1 MPDQNTPAP
10 GFQYGLANLKP
21 ADPQQKVALTF
32 PDGAR
37 REYPRDVTGLE
48 IAKGISPSLAKR
60 TVAMALD
67 GVIADLNDPISCD
80 AKIELVNRDDPRA
93 LELIRHDAAHVLAEA
108 VQSLWPGTQVTIG
121 PVIENGFYYDFF
133 RNEPFTPED
142 FAAIEKKMREIIA
155 RDRPFTKEVWSRE
168 KTKQVFRDKGEA
180 FKVELVD
187 AIPGDE
193 PIKIYFQGDWFD
205 LCRGPHMS
213 STGKVGNAFK
223 LMKVAGAYWRG
234 DSNNPMLTR
243 IYGTAFAKQEELDAY
258 LKQIEEAE
266 KRDHRKLG
274 RELDLFHFQEEGPGV
289 VFWHP
294 KGWTIFQALIA
305 YMRRRLTGDY
315 SEVNAPQIL
324 DKVLWETSGH
334 WDWYRENMFAAQSAG
349 DEAEDKRWFALKPM
363 NCPGHVQIFKHG
375 LKSYRDLP
383 LRLAEFGVVHR
394 YEPSGAMHGLMRV
407 RGFTQDDAHVFC
419 TEAQLADECLKINDL
434 ILSTYA
440 DFGFE
445 GELTVKLSTRPEKRV
460 GTDEMWDHA
469 ERVMATVLAEIQAS
483 GSNRIKTTINPGEGA
498 FYGPKFEYV
507 LRDAIGRDWQC
518 GTTQVDFNLPE
529 RFGAFYIDAD
539 GSKKTPVMVH
549 RAICGSIERFIG
561 ILIEHFAGNFPLWL
575 APVQVVVT
583 TITSEGD
590 EYAKVVA
597 AAARR
602 AGLRVEIDLRN
613 EKINYK
619 VREHSLA
626 KIPALLVVGKK
637 EAEQHTV
644 SIRRLGSDK
653 QQIMLLDDA
662 LVSLS
667 DEAMPPDMRRSADY
681 EDQTGLPTRRL
692 FEKTLRDALKK
703 KSESESIAVLCL
715 DLDELEELSNRFRD
729 KDLVQKVLDRLNS
742 VVKVEF
748 VAHFDG
754 NEFAA
759 IVADATMPADEL
771 ADKAVNALVGPYEIR
786 GYQEM
791 LRPSVGIAISPDH
804 AKDHALLLKRAQAA
818 LYFAKRKTPTRACVF
833 EPGMDHE
840 AEKQIERNHN
850 SKWT

>member
-1 MPDQNTPAP
+1 MPDKHESAS
-10 GFQYGLANLKP
+10 GFQYSITNLKP
-21 ADPQQKVALTF
+21 AEPMEKIAVTF
-32 PDGAR
+32 PDGAK
-37 REYPRDVTGLE
+37 REFAKGITGLE

-60 TVAMALD
+60 TVAMALE
-67 GVIADLNDPISCD
+67 GELADLGDRIEHD
-80 AKIELVNRDDPRA
+80 IKIEFIARDDPRA

-133 RNEPFTPED
+133 RNEPFTPDD
-142 FAAIEKKMREIIA
+142 FAAIEKRMREIIA
-155 RDRPFTKEVWSRE
+155 RDRPFTKEIWSRE
-168 KTKQVFRDKGEA
+168 QAKQVFADNGEM

-187 AIPGDE
+187 AIPSDQT
-193 PIKIYFQGDWFD
+193 IKIYKQGDWFD
-205 LCRGPHMS
+205 LCRGPHMT
-213 STGKVGNAFK
+213 STGKIGNAFK

-243 IYGTAFAKQEELDAY
+243 IYGTAFAKQEDLDAY
-258 LKQIEEAE
+258 LEQIEEAE

-294 KGWTIFQALIA
+294 KGWTVFQELIA
-305 YMRRRLTGDY
+305 YMRRRLAGDY

-324 DKVLWETSGH
+324 DKALWETSGH

-349 DEAEDKRWFALKPM
+349 DEAEDKRWFVLKPM

-419 TEAQLADECLKINDL
+419 TEAQLADECLRINDL

-445 GELTVKLSTRPEKRV
+445 GDLTVKLSTRPDKRV

-469 ERVMATVLAEIQAS
+469 ERVMATVLSEIEAQ
-483 GSNRIKTTINPGEGA
+483 GHNHRIKTAINPGEGA

-539 GSKKTPVMVH
+539 GSKKVPVMVH
-549 RAICGSIERFIG
+549 RAICGSMERFIG
-561 ILIEHFAGNFPLWL
+561 ILIEHYAGNFPLWL
-575 APVQVVVT
+575 APIQAVVT

-590 EYAKVVA
+590 EYAEVVA

-602 AGLRVEIDLRN
+602 AGLRVELDLRN

-626 KIPALLVVGKK
+626 KIPALLVVGRK
-637 EAEQHTV
+637 EAETHSV
-644 SIRRLGSDK
+644 SVRRLGSDGQK
-653 QQIMLLDDA
+653 VMPTDEALAA
-662 LVSLS
+662 LV
-667 DEAMPPDMRRSADY
+667 DEATPPD
-681 EDQTGLPTRRL
+681 
-692 FEKTLRDALKK
+692 
-703 KSESESIAVLCL
+703 V
-715 DLDELEELSNRFRD
+715 
-729 KDLVQKVLDRLNS
+729 
-742 VVKVEF
+742 
-748 VAHFDG
+748 
-754 NEFAA
+754 
-759 IVADATMPADEL
+759 
-771 ADKAVNALVGPYEIR
+771 
-786 GYQEM
+786 
-791 LRPSVGIAISPDH
+791 
-804 AKDHALLLKRAQAA
+804 KRARAA
-818 LYFAKRKTPTRACVF
+818 A
-833 EPGMDHE
+833 
-840 AEKQIERNHN
+840 
-850 SKWT
+850 

>member
-1 MPDQNTPAP
+1 MSDIS
-10 GFQYGLANLKP
+10 
-21 ADPQQKVALTF
+21 LTF
-32 PDGAR
+32 PDGAKR
-37 REYPRDVTGLE
+37 QVSSGTSGLDV
-48 IAKGISPSLAKR
+48 AKSISPSLAKR
-60 TVAMALD
+60 TVAMSLD
-67 GVIADLNDPISCD
+67 GKLADLKAPIKAD
-80 AKIELVNRDDPRA
+80 AAIKFLTRDDAEA
-93 LELIRHDAAHVLAEA
+93 LELIRHDAAHVMAEA
-108 VQSLWPGTQVTIG
+108 VQELYPGTQVTIG

-142 FAAIEKKMREIIA
+142 FPAIEKKMREIIA
-155 RDRPFTKEVWSRE
+155 RDKPFTKDVWDRE

-187 AIPGDE
+187 AIPGNE
-193 PIKIYFQGDWFD
+193 PIKIYYQGDWFD
-205 LCRGPHMS
+205 LCRGPHMT
-213 STGKVGNAFK
+213 STGKIGNAFK

-243 IYGTAFAKQEELDAY
+243 IYGTAFARQEELDAY

-266 KRDHRKLG
+266 KRDHRRLG

-294 KGWTIFQALIA
+294 KGWTVFQALIA

-315 SEVNAPQIL
+315 DEVNAPQML
-324 DKVLWETSGH
+324 DKSLWETSGH
-334 WDWYRENMFAAQSAG
+334 WEWYRENMFAAQSAG
-349 DEAEDKRWFALKPM
+349 DEAEDKRWFAIKPM
-363 NCPGHVQIFKHG
+363 NCPGHVLIFKHG

-407 RGFTQDDAHVFC
+407 RGFTQDDAHIFC
-419 TEAQLADECLKINDL
+419 TEDQLADECLKINEL

-440 DFGFE
+440 DFGFD

-460 GTDEMWDHA
+460 GSDAAWDHA
-469 ERVMATVLAEIQAS
+469 EQIMGEVLK
-483 GSNRIKTTINPGEGA
+483 RIETQGHNGRIRTEVNPGEGA

-539 GSKKTPVMVH
+539 GGKKAPVMVH

-575 APVQVVVT
+575 APVQAVVA
-583 TITSEGD
+583 TITSDGD
-590 EYAKVVA
+590 EYAREVA

-637 EAEQHTV
+637 EAESQSV
-644 SIRRLGSDK
+644 SVRRLGSDGQK
-653 QQIMLLDDA
+653 VMPTGDAIAA
-662 LVSLS
+662 LVE
-667 DEAMPPDMRRSADY
+667 EAIPPD
-681 EDQTGLPTRRL
+681 
-692 FEKTLRDALKK
+692 
-703 KSESESIAVLCL
+703 I
-715 DLDELEELSNRFRD
+715 
-729 KDLVQKVLDRLNS
+729 
-742 VVKVEF
+742 
-748 VAHFDG
+748 
-754 NEFAA
+754 
-759 IVADATMPADEL
+759 
-771 ADKAVNALVGPYEIR
+771 
-786 GYQEM
+786 
-791 LRPSVGIAISPDH
+791 
-804 AKDHALLLKRAQAA
+804 KRAKM
-818 LYFAKRKTPTRACVF
+818 L
-833 EPGMDHE
+833 H
-840 AEKQIERNHN
+840 
-850 SKWT
+850 